1 MGTAAPSGA
10 LVPSLRQEPGRIQ
23 IHLRDLA
30 ALLDVT
36 ANPAYPHTPP
46 VVEAS
51 VARFLFDSTR
61 EQLRH
66 PALELAIT
74 LDQAPL
80 APDDEA
86 RAREAIHRYF
96 AGEAE
101 LAALDL
107 RVNRAEGFGSLRY
120 AIPLIVAALLIAGLF
135 YTQLGRGT
143 GESYLEALT
152 YLVFITIVWIM
163 MWDPLEML
171 LFNSYMIRR
180 RRRAFEK
187 LAHASIAFSYGAR

>member
-1 MGTAAPSGA
+1 M
-10 LVPSLRQEPGRIQ
+10 
-23 IHLRDLA
+23 
-30 ALLDVT
+30 
-36 ANPAYPHTPP
+36 
-46 VVEAS
+46 
-51 VARFLFDSTR
+51 ARFLFDSTR

-86 RAREAIHRYF
+86 RAREAVHRYF